1 MCVVGGE
8 KMGFKEHFIW
18 GAATASYQ
26 VEGAAFEG
34 GKGLN
39 IWDVFCE
46 QEGKID
52 GGDTGQVSCNQY
64 HYYKEDVQLMKK
76 IGLRAYRFS
85 ISWARILPE
94 GIGKVN
100 QEGIDYY
107 NRLIDELIANGIE
120 PYMTLY
126 HWDLPYELHKKGGW
140 LNEESVSWFKEYTTV
155 IAKHFSDRVK
165 YYFTFNEPQCF
176 IALGY
181 CNDVHAPGLKY
192 GYREYFQICHNVLR
206 AHGASVLALRAHAK
220 QTVQI
225 GFAPTGAFYF
235 PESNQEKD
243 IEIARKAMFEDFDT
257 VEGCM
262 WSVSWLS
269 DPVMLGSYPK
279 AALKKFERYLPKIT
293 DEDMKLI
300 HQPIDFYGQNI
311 YNSLKVREGQKGELE
326 IVKRYKGFPRTAINW
341 PITPECLFWLP
352 KYFYERYK
360 KPIYITEN
368 GMSGTDWVSIDG
380 KVHDEARIDFYHRY
394 LRELKRAA
402 TEGVDIAGYFAWSL
416 MDNFEWAKGYSERF
430 GMIYVDYNTQ
440 KRIIKDSG
448 YWYKEVIASNGDY
461 L

>member
-1 MCVVGGE
+1 
-8 KMGFKEHFIW
+8 MGFKEQFMW

-26 VEGAAFEG
+26 IEGAAFED

-39 IWDVFCE
+39 IWDIFCE
-46 QEGKID
+46 QDGKIW
-52 GGDTGQVSCNQY
+52 GGHTGQVACDHY
-64 HYYKEDVQLMKK
+64 HRYKEDIKLMKEM
-76 IGLRAYRFS
+76 GLRAYRFS
-85 ISWARILPE
+85 INWARILPE
-94 GIGKVN
+94 GSGKVN
-100 QEGIDYY
+100 EEGIAYY
-107 NRLIDELIANGIE
+107 SHLIDELLKSGIE
-120 PYMTLY
+120 PYITLY
-126 HWDLPYELHKKGGW
+126 HWELPYELHKKGGW
-140 LNEESVSWFKEYTTV
+140 LNEESVAWFREYTTV

-206 AHGASVLALRAHAK
+206 AHGASVLALRQHCK
-220 QTVQI
+220 QPVEI

-235 PESNQEKD
+235 PESHEPRD

-262 WSVSWLS
+262 WHVAWLS
-269 DPVMLGSYPK
+269 DPVMLGHYPE
-279 AALKKFERYLPKIT
+279 AGLKKFEKYLPRIT
-293 DEDMKLI
+293 EEDMKLI
-300 HQPIDFYGQNI
+300 HQPIDFYGQNV
-311 YNSLKVREGQKGELE
+311 YNSLKVRAGEKGELE
-326 IVKRYKGFPRTAINW
+326 IVTRYEGFPKTALDW
-341 PITPECLFWLP
+341 PVTPECLYWLP
-352 KYFYERYK
+352 KFFYERYK

-368 GMSGTDWVSIDG
+368 GMAGTDWISIDG
-380 KVHDEARIDFYHRY
+380 KVHDGARIDFYHRY

-402 TEGVDIAGYFAWSL
+402 TEGIDIAGYFSWSL

-440 KRIIKDSG
+440 ERTIKDSG
-448 YWYKEVIASNGDY
+448 YWYKEVIACNGEN